1 MGYDWYNFRALCS
14 SDNAIMV
21 TNKDIKATRC
31 PAGSSKDDV
40 KEKSHTSSREE
51 QEDEDED
58 KDEDKDLFNDPL
70 DKDDVEWLLDVAPG
84 YNAYLIGESF
94 VLFTKG
100 HSDIRKTP
108 SVSVPGDYVIEDRF
122 MLVR

>member
-21 TNKDIKATRC
+21 TNKDIKAARC

-70 DKDDVEWLLDVAPG
+70 DKDDVEWL
-84 YNAYLIGESF
+84 
-94 VLFTKG
+94 
-100 HSDIRKTP
+100 
-108 SVSVPGDYVIEDRF
+108 
-122 MLVR
+122 